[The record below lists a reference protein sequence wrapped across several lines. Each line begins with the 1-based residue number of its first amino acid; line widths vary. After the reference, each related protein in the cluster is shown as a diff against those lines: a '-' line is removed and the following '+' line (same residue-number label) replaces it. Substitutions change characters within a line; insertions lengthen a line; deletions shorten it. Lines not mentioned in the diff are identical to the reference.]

1 MAVHDA
7 PGGASDKTAAP
18 AGPARAFFRPGGFS
32 LHAGQA
38 VPENQRVRRLALV
51 FARELLRG
59 WLARLF
65 AAGFLFPAIGVGI
78 YAYVRPKLGA
88 VQPGAETA
96 FLLENFAFLFKVQL
110 GALLLAAAAKIAP
123 LIARDAWSGAL
134 LLYFSRPVLRSHYL
148 QARVAATAG
157 VAFVLLAVPAL
168 LLLLVHLSTF
178 GIRLGGAPGPEWF
191 APLLWPVLA
200 LAIVSASLAIA
211 LVTSLVALACG
222 VIVRS
227 PSTAPLLLGG
237 GVLGSLVLSSILQS
251 AMGHESIARSVNL
264 PFGLSSFFEL
274 VVMPLISGPI
284 ARAELVQRLAGVAL
298 WIGLAVGSGVLL
310 RRFLANPPLG
320 KGRA

>member
-1 MAVHDA
+1 MAT
-7 PGGASDKTAAP
+7 GASDKAAA
-18 AGPARAFFRPGGFS
+18 AGSPSRAFFRPGGFS

-38 VPENQRVRRLALV
+38 VPDNQRVQRLAIV

-65 AAGFLFPAIGVGI
+65 AAGFLIPAIGVGI
-78 YAYVRPKLGA
+78 YAFVRTKLGA
-88 VQPGAETA
+88 VPAGTETA
-96 FLLENFAFLFKVQL
+96 FLLENFGFLFQVQL
-110 GALLLAAAAKIAP
+110 GAILLAGAAKIAP

-157 VAFVLLAVPAL
+157 VAFVLLVVPGL
-168 LLLLVHLSTF
+168 LLLLVHFSTF
-178 GIRLGGAPGPEWF
+178 GVRLGGAPGPEWF
-191 APLLWPVLA
+191 APLLWPLLA
-200 LAIVSASLAIA
+200 LAIVTASLAIA

-222 VIVRS
+222 VVVRS

-237 GVLGSLVLSSILQS
+237 GVLGSLVLASILQS
-251 AMGHESIARSVNL
+251 ALGRDSLGRSVNL
-264 PFGLSSFFEL
+264 PFALNSFLEL
-274 VVMPLISGPI
+274 LVIPLTSGPTP
-284 ARAELVQRLAGVAL
+284 RAVLVQRLVGVAL
-298 WIGLAVGSGVLL
+298 WIALAVGSWVLL